1 MTALPDPYDDP
12 AFYDDLIPKR
22 FLAWVVDLAITLIL
36 VVLAL
41 ALTGFIAIF
50 ILPLVWMGVAITYR
64 TLMLD
69 RFGATA
75 GMMLVAL
82 EWRRLDGRQPDTALA
97 LWHSAIYALSMS
109 FILGQLVSVL
119 LMVMT
124 PYKQGLNDKIL
135 GTVIVNR
142 SLVS

>member
-1 MTALPDPYDDP
+1 
-12 AFYDDLIPKR
+12 
-22 FLAWVVDLAITLIL
+22 
-36 VVLAL
+36 
-41 ALTGFIAIF
+41 
-50 ILPLVWMGVAITYR
+50 
-64 TLMLD
+64 
-69 RFGATA
+69 
-75 GMMLVAL
+75 MMLVAL

>member
-22 FLAWVVDLAITLIL
+22 FLAWVVDLAITLVL

-41 ALTGFIAIF
+41 ALTGFIAII

-82 EWRRLDGRQPDTALA
+82 EWRRLDGRRADTTLA

-109 FILGQLVSVL
+109 FILGQLISVL